1 MAEVLRCN
9 QVTGLASII
18 PEESE
23 REITEDTFTPSMPNS
38 ESSGFG
44 SADVISPTDTPPES
58 VDRDVDAESAA
69 STETEPESFPDTDE
83 EQIFEMSPDDDGAA
97 EGEDFLETET
107 REGNINCGGKHEQ
120 PGGSG
125 NVATEDNEE
134 GAIALLE
141 ENSGATANL
150 RSEIQTEIATFPLN
164 ELKISAA
171 PGYERK
177 REFAFGAYGQNKEL
191 TSLGNDRIARGY
203 EDEDAISSLRCEQH
217 GIASSWRCEEHG
229 VASSWRCEEHGIAS
243 SLRCEEHGIASS
255 WRCEEHG
262 VASSW
267 RCEHHGIASSWRC
280 EEHGVASSWRC
291 EEHGIASSLRCEEH
305 GIASSWRCEE
315 HGIASSW
322 RCEEHGVASSWRC
335 EEHGIA
341 SSLRCE
347 EHGIASSWRCEEHGV
362 ASSWRC
368 EEHGVASSWRCE
380 EHGVASSWRCEEH
393 GVASS
398 WRCEEHGV
406 ASSWRCEEHGV
417 ASSWRCEEHGIASS
431 LRCEEHGIASS
442 WRCAQHGAA
451 ASSRNKHHG
460 TSTRG
465 CEKHG
470 ATASRKYWKQGKG
483 EFVGYEGKTGTASM
497 QWKRQV
503 ATEFLQSKQLRT
515 AALLREDKDAKAV
528 YMNKK
533 EKAKKRTVA
542 LTEYKERK
550 VNKERNEERED
561 ERGTNEN
568 ATAVQEQLLKNE
580 EENTEYYSLFNCPLP
595 SENGRSFPCSEDKLR
610 NEEADCPHVC
620 DFDDQ
625 EPEPEKVIMH
635 EGRDVLDLFA
645 NITNSSWLV
654 TPTRL
659 QKNNLNLFF
668 ANRSQYHRLNMY
680 GAKDKPFL

>member
-229 VASSWRCEEHGIAS
+229 V
-243 SLRCEEHGIASS
+243 
-255 WRCEEHG
+255 
-262 VASSW
+262 
-267 RCEHHGIASSWRC
+267 
-280 EEHGVASSWRC
+280 
-291 EEHGIASSLRCEEH
+291 
-305 GIASSWRCEE
+305 ASSWRCEE

-680 GAKDKPFL
+680 GAKDKPFLWMKCKNCRFRIPVY

>member
-1 MAEVLRCN
+1 
-9 QVTGLASII
+9 
-18 PEESE
+18 
-23 REITEDTFTPSMPNS
+23 MPNS

-203 EDEDAISSLRCEQH
+203 EDEDAISSLRCEQ
-217 GIASSWRCEEHG
+217 
-229 VASSWRCEEHGIAS
+229 
-243 SLRCEEHGIASS
+243 
-255 WRCEEHG
+255 
-262 VASSW
+262 
-267 RCEHHGIASSWRC
+267 
-280 EEHGVASSWRC
+280 
-291 EEHGIASSLRCEEH
+291 H

-680 GAKDKPFL
+680 GAKDKPFLWMKCKNCRFRIPVY

>member
-203 EDEDAISSLRCEQH
+203 EDEDAISSLRCEQ
-217 GIASSWRCEEHG
+217 
-229 VASSWRCEEHGIAS
+229 
-243 SLRCEEHGIASS
+243 
-255 WRCEEHG
+255 
-262 VASSW
+262 
-267 RCEHHGIASSWRC
+267 
-280 EEHGVASSWRC
+280 
-291 EEHGIASSLRCEEH
+291 H

-680 GAKDKPFL
+680 GAKDKPFLWMKCKNCRFRIPVY